1 MDSNRK
7 YHFYVLFLYLFLY
20 LLYIYFYLYSKILL
34 DDKSFNLFRNNDD
47 RKEKAKNAAR
57 ERRTQESDFFE
68 VNFLWLKS

>member
-1 MDSNRK
+1 MG
-7 YHFYVLFLYLFLY
+7 
-20 LLYIYFYLYSKILL
+20 
-34 DDKSFNLFRNNDD
+34 DKSFNLFRNNDD